1 MSNEQPF
8 QLAPFTALPPT
19 PPQTAATVV
28 VTQPAVATLGNQA
41 TAASAARV
49 AAALASQ
56 NIKRSV

>member
-28 VTQPAVATLGNQA
+28 VTQPAVAT
-41 TAASAARV
+41 
-49 AAALASQ
+49 ALASQ